1 MIEVEVKLPVSDLDK
16 TKTELFKRGFR
27 ETALLEERDT
37 YFDNLQGDIRAN
49 GEALRVRETKNKLR
63 VRETKDQRTGKCRA
77 QMNFKG
83 KKLDACTM
91 TREELETGVEDGT
104 VCRKILQ
111 AIGYSP
117 AAPEV
122 VKDRIMLRRESVTAC
137 LDSVHGLG
145 EFLELEVLAEG
156 EEQREAAL
164 GQIEY
169 ILQDLGYRISDTVQ
183 TSYLSMLQNRT

>member
-49 GEALRVRETKNKLR
+49 GEALR

-164 GQIEY
+164 GQIED

>member
-1 MIEVEVKLPVSDLDK
+1 
-16 TKTELFKRGFR
+16 
-27 ETALLEERDT
+27 
-37 YFDNLQGDIRAN
+37 
-49 GEALRVRETKNKLR
+49 
-63 VRETKDQRTGKCRA
+63 
-77 QMNFKG
+77 MNFKG

-156 EEQREAAL
+156 EEQRKL
-164 GQIEY
+164 P
-169 ILQDLGYRISDTVQ
+169 LDR
-183 TSYLSMLQNRT
+183 